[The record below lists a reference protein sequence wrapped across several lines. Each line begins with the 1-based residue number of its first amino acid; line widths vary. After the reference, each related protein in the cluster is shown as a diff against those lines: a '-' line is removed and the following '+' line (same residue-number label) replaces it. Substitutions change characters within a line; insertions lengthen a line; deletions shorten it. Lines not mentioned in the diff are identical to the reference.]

1 MIGFVPIVRQLGAH
15 INAKIAFQ
23 GIFIVLCAV
32 SLHTPHN
39 LSIVF
44 KSLVM
49 VALSIPTWTISD
61 FFLIYI
67 PILMT
72 ARSTFFRMTEIM
84 LAAQVT
90 MRNGRTMEDLKMKPP
105 SHSNLDSNIWMWTK
119 LLLLHRPV
127 YSSVL

>member
-15 INAKIAFQ
+15 INAKMAFR

-32 SLHTPHN
+32 SLHIPHN

-61 FFLIYI
+61 FFLIYVPI
-67 PILMT
+67 PMT
-72 ARSTFFRMTEIM
+72 AHSTIFQMTEFT
-84 LAAQVT
+84 LAAQAT
-90 MRNGRTMEDLKMKPP
+90 MRNGRTMEDLKTKPP
-105 SHSNLDSNIWMWTK
+105 SHLNLDSNIRT
-119 LLLLHRPV
+119 LIG
-127 YSSVL
+127 